1 MASRKFVVAMRL
13 CAACLALCM
22 ATLPVCS
29 ARCSAQ
35 ACAAPLPDDRTG
47 DCHHSSGDRHA
58 PGMKN
63 RTTIFSCAAG
73 EVVFTTIRPG
83 QDASIKKSV
92 SRPAE
97 SHPLLAGDFNAEDPV
112 AAARSGGIATS
123 QQVHPVSALQA
134 PLRL

>member
-22 ATLPVCS
+22 ATLPACS

-47 DCHHSSGDRHA
+47 DCHHSSSASHA

-63 RTTIFSCAAG
+63 RTTSFSCAAL
-73 EVVFTTIRPG
+73 EVVFTTLRPG
-83 QDASIKKSV
+83 QDAPIKKSV
-92 SRPAE
+92 SRAAE
-97 SHPLLAGDFNAEDPV
+97 SHPLPAGGFNAEV
-112 AAARSGGIATS
+112 LVGARPGGIATS
-123 QQVHPVSALQA
+123 QPVHPVSASQA